1 MYLKNSL
8 IGFLKVKN
16 VILLIAGIFLTAL
29 SIALLTQLF
38 VYCHGDWGEVLYAE
52 NTPAAL
58 IDFII
63 GVPMIVCSRLSRLLI
78 NDAVFYSGCFEGD
91 LNGYVDFAELAD
103 VTGGT
108 PDEIQSSLRLLRP
121 LYMKNFR
128 VIKTVNYR
136 YPEVIEL
143 YSKTVTC
150 VCSNCGGWMEKRMYF
165 TGQCPYCGGSD
176 LTARVVAG
184 QQFYYINDNTARK
197 PNHPSYYEAPFLEAK
212 RIRYAIAF
220 GIALFF
226 FLITLIVFMT
236 SVSNFNNEPYFRDM
250 LGRSITS
257 YELFQ
262 SDLMNVII
270 VTAFALAGSL
280 IAFPFLVA
288 RMLNI
293 ESAQSIARDFAKC
306 PKPFLSLREY
316 HQSVVANSPIQPC
329 SLTPAILYRRIVGAA
344 KEGYLRGCTPE
355 KRGGVLRLALAR
367 QIVKDRCPC
376 CGAPIIGAVSEN
388 YSCRYC
394 GNLILGVIRKQ

>member
-1 MYLKNSL
+1 
-8 IGFLKVKN
+8 
-16 VILLIAGIFLTAL
+16 
-29 SIALLTQLF
+29 
-38 VYCHGDWGEVLYAE
+38 
-52 NTPAAL
+52 
-58 IDFII
+58 
-63 GVPMIVCSRLSRLLI
+63 
-78 NDAVFYSGCFEGD
+78 
-91 LNGYVDFAELAD
+91 
-103 VTGGT
+103 
-108 PDEIQSSLRLLRP
+108 
-121 LYMKNFR
+121 
-128 VIKTVNYR
+128 
-136 YPEVIEL
+136 
-143 YSKTVTC
+143 
-150 VCSNCGGWMEKRMYF
+150 MYF

-293 ESAQSIARDFAKC
+293 ESAQSIARDFVKC